1 MNGPFSR
8 PLLTAVPI
16 SCACPAP
23 LPAAAH
29 DVTVE
34 NFRFSPNDLHYTH
47 YTRSNSMKY
56 ISVLVLTMVFACPAQ
71 ASNAVNFRVTLSGD
85 DEVPPVMTDTSGS
98 AILHV
103 DSNLSEIRLKLNVNN
118 GDAVLG
124 AAGSHFH
131 CGPAGENGPV
141 VAFVA
146 GSFPPGYDGDF
157 EVRATLTDASIIN
170 PACGASIMELVG
182 SMLDGNVYLNV
193 HSTDHPGGVIRGQ
206 VQ

>member
-1 MNGPFSR
+1 MKYNYLSVPV
-8 PLLTAVPI
+8 LLT
-16 SCACPAP
+16 
-23 LPAAAH
+23 L
-29 DVTVE
+29 
-34 NFRFSPNDLHYTH
+34 
-47 YTRSNSMKY
+47 
-56 ISVLVLTMVFACPAQ
+56 FACPLQ
-71 ASNAVNFRVTLSGD
+71 ASNALNFNVSLSGD
-85 DEVPPVMTDTSGS
+85 NEVPPVTTDTSGT

-103 DSNLSEIRLKLNVNN
+103 DRNLSEIRLKLNVRS

-131 CGPAGENGPV
+131 CAAAGENGPV

-146 GSFPPGYDGDF
+146 GSFPPGYDGAF
-157 EVRATLTDASIIN
+157 ELRATLTDASIIN
-170 PACGASIMELVG
+170 PACGATIMELVG